1 MAGAVWTGAI
11 AFGLINIPVKLVSAV
26 RSHDLSFRMLHRGKS
41 DKELCPVSYERLCKK
56 TGKKVPYDEIVK
68 GYEYQKEKFVILSD
82 EDFEKA
88 ALATSKTFEIQDF
101 APEAQVDPRYF
112 EKPYYLVPQKG
123 GEKAYALLRQAMSET
138 GTLGVGTITLRQKQY
153 LASIKPLGDAII
165 LDLMRFSD
173 EVLDASEYRFPADV
187 EFHPKELQMA
197 RDLVN
202 NLCEDFDPS
211 KYQDEYRANLEKIIA
226 AKMKGKSVQLAEA
239 SEPEM
244 TGVIDLMEKLEAS
257 LRSSTKGGGT
267 SSRGKAKSKAK
278 TASRKKKSAA

>member
-26 RSHDLSFRMLHRGKS
+26 RSHDLSFRMLHRGKGE
-41 DKELCPVSYERLCKK
+41 KELCPVNFERVCKK
-56 TGKKVPYDEIVK
+56 TGKKVPWEEIVK
-68 GYEYQKEKFVILSD
+68 GYEYEKERYVILSE

-88 ALATSKTFEIQDF
+88 ALATSRTFEIQDF
-101 APEAQVDPRYF
+101 APESQVDPRYF

-123 GEKAYALLRQAMSET
+123 GEKAYALLRRAMSET
-138 GTLGVGTITLRQKQY
+138 GTLGIGTITLRQKQY

-173 EVLDASEYRFPADV
+173 EVVEASEYRFPGDV

-197 RDLVN
+197 RDLVD
-202 NLCEDFDPS
+202 NLCEEFDPAR
-211 KYQDEYRANLEKIIA
+211 YRDEYRANLEKIIA
-226 AKMKGKSVQLAEA
+226 AKMKGRSVRLAEA

-257 LRSSTKGGGT
+257 LRSAAKGSAGGG
-267 SSRGKAKSKAK
+267 RGKAKAK
-278 TASRKKKSAA
+278 TAARKKKSAA